1 MNERQNLILK
11 FIFYDFELGHNAV
24 EATKNIFLVK
34 DEGTVDHSTITRW
47 LKKLCLSCKNPNG

>member
-34 DEGTVDHSTITRW
+34 DEGPVDHSTITRW
-47 LKKLCLSCKNPNG
+47 FEETLFELQEPQ